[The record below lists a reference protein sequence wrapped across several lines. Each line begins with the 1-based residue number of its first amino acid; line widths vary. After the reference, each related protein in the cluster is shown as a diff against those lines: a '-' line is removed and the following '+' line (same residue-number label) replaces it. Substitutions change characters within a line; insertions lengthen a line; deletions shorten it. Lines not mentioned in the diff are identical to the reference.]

1 MLFFNTLY
9 IIITLIFA
17 RPSQNYTVTGA
28 PVFPFMSSMI
38 LLNSKIKNNDP
49 GEVVDGIKLA
59 SWRWGLSR
67 HKIPVCLFYE
77 WCWDPGLCLRQ

>member
-38 LLNSKIKNNDP
+38 LLNSKIKNNIVFLP
-49 GEVVDGIKLA
+49 MQLQQQKMV
-59 SWRWGLSR
+59 
-67 HKIPVCLFYE
+67 
-77 WCWDPGLCLRQ
+77 Q